1 MDKLRLIE
9 VPNNS
14 TGHFIN
20 NVGCLRYSTT
30 IDNYSVSRCIEL
42 DDVYLENSLHEI
54 VGYTE
59 VDSKKYI
66 VIRNKQPKQKCN
78 IFQKIFCQ

>member
-9 VPNNS
+9 VPNDS
-14 TGHFIN
+14 SSYFIN
-20 NVGCLRYSTT
+20 NVGCLRYCESP
-30 IDNYSVSRCIEL
+30 DGYSVSRCIEL

-59 VDSKKYI
+59 IDSKKYI
-66 VIRNKQPKQKCN
+66 VIRNKQLKQKRN
-78 IFQKIFCQ
+78 IFKKIFCQ